1 MYDALLK
8 SFVDKELTNTQKRSV
23 LSLILK
29 KGQLDEL
36 QNYRLISLRIV
47 ITKL

>member
-23 LSLILK
+23 LSLIHK

-36 QNYRLISLRIV
+36 QNYRLISLTIV